1 MGAQLTFS
9 RTIKAMTLGAVT
21 SVLATVAYGQQL
33 NLTSNQFT
41 VSVPSTSFSSTVTV
55 ANDGTVGAVTGVPTT
70 GTLTT
75 PTFSFT
81 LQGTAINSTSGTYTV
96 GIILDEQSS
105 QRRLEIYI
113 PGVSLTF
120 DGSGNLTGALTT
132 PTVTLYGRDGNGTL
146 TAEVSAASTGSVSFS
161 GNSIAFSA
169 ADQISFIQAQGGI
182 LADITTSINNTGLTY
197 DYTVILART
206 AGTNYAFEHSDGT
219 DFPATVASEFTLV
232 PGSNAAENGVLAT
245 NGQKLTGTVKFAAAS
260 GGGGGGGGGSS
271 ETQSNEDIENAL
283 NQLAATDLTDPS
295 NATPAVISQVES
307 LVQDSAANANSV
319 ANSLAAGSANA
330 NDGLE
335 AASTIAS
342 VFEASGDL
350 NQSGN
355 PQSTT
360 NLVNSLSSV
369 TNVFN
374 LITTGGP
381 LNTSQKATLQ
391 STAESLATGLANNI
405 GSTLSETDSRS
416 IADAL
421 SGTLSSVLKAGGALS
436 PNLINN
442 VRTAASKLSTAAQAA
457 LTDKFPQ
464 LATNTRATISLKL
477 QTSAKPLNGVCP
489 SGQEPNSFL
498 AAFTAAVGGIP
509 VTCVAATSSLLGTAD
524 QSTQVLALI
533 TADSTAESLI
543 ADALGGNATVVDV
556 PASGRTDITVNGEL
570 YPTRIIDFLVV
581 DESTADGTTVL
592 DNGTALLV
600 KDGAAFVTAPAAK
613 DFAALSSGLST
624 AFSATV
630 TRNNTTGSLVL
641 ENSSIKASVTFA
653 FENAADTSGPT
664 GSVTFTE
671 TSTNP
676 ADPGYKIVVRYTDGS
691 SQSLLPYVAEN
702 DFIDS
707 LQLLGTL
714 PLIDRSTGV
723 VDIDGLLV
731 KPDVV
736 VRPLIT
742 SEQTFLDINKDAN
755 GVAFTTTGDMNG
767 DGTTDY
773 LILSDE
779 GAQVLYAVP

>member
-1 MGAQLTFS
+1 MGAQLNFT
-9 RTIKAMTLGAVT
+9 RTIKAIALGTISA
-21 SVLATVAYGQQL
+21 VLASVAHGQQL

-41 VSVPSTSFSSTVTV
+41 VSVPSTSFSSTVSVSNT
-55 ANDGTVGAVTGVPTT
+55 GTVGAVTGVPTT
-70 GTLTT
+70 GSLTT
-75 PTFSFT
+75 PSFSFT

-96 GIILDEQSS
+96 GIILDEQGS

-113 PGVSLTF
+113 PGVSLSF
-120 DGSGNLTGALTT
+120 DGSGNLTGTLTT
-132 PTVTLYGRDGNGTL
+132 PSVTIYGRDGAGTL
-146 TAEVSAASTGSVSFS
+146 TAEVTAANGGSVAFN
-161 GNSIAFSA
+161 GNSISFSA

-197 DYTVILART
+197 DYTLILANT

-232 PGSNAAENGVLAT
+232 PASNAAENTVLAT
-245 NGQKLTGTVKFAAAS
+245 NGQKLTGTVAFSAG

-271 ETQSNEDIENAL
+271 ETQSNEEINNAL
-283 NQLAATDLTDPS
+283 NQLANTDLTDPS
-295 NATPAVISQVES
+295 NATPAVIAQVES

-330 NDGLE
+330 NDGLD
-335 AASTIAS
+335 AANTIAS
-342 VFEASGDL
+342 VFDASGDL
-350 NQSGN
+350 TQSGN
-355 PQSTT
+355 PQSTS

-374 LITTGGP
+374 LITTGGA

-391 STAESLATGLANNI
+391 STAESLATGLAKNI

-416 IADAL
+416 IASAL
-421 SGTLSSVLKAGGALS
+421 GDTLSSVLKAGGSLS
-436 PNLINN
+436 PTLITN
-442 VRTAASKLSTAAQAA
+442 VREAAGKLSTAAQAA
-457 LTDKFPQ
+457 LTSKFPQ
-464 LATNTRATISLKL
+464 LATNTRANTSLKL
-477 QTSAKPLNGVCP
+477 QTSAQPFKGVCP
-489 SGQEPNSFL
+489 SGTVPDSFL
-498 AAFTAAVGGIP
+498 AAFTASLGGVPI
-509 VTCVAATSSLLGTAD
+509 TCVADSAGLLGPAD
-524 QSTQVLALI
+524 QSAQVLALI
-533 TADSTAESLI
+533 SANSTAESLI
-543 ADALGGNATVVDV
+543 AEALGGNATVVDV

-570 YPTRIIDFLVV
+570 YPTRVINFLVV
-581 DESTADGTTVL
+581 DDSTADGTTVL
-592 DNGTALLV
+592 DNGAALLV

-676 ADPGYKIVVRYTDGS
+676 ADPGYKIVVQYSDGS

-702 DFIDS
+702 NFIDS

-736 VRPLIT
+736 VRPLLT
-742 SEQTFLDINKDAN
+742 SEQTFLDINQDAN